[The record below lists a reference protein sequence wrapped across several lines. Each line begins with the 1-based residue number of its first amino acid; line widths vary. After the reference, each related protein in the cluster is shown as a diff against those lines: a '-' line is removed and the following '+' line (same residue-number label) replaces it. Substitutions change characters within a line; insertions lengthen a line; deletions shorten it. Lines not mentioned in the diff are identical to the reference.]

1 MHNLINEIWQMNE
14 IIFQEEKKEKERKGW
29 RTSAR
34 QLQTWLTVAPYF
46 NRQEKRHESGA
57 PNIRLHQQSHV
68 LSLISSS
75 WNCSSALKGPYT
87 LWTRCKYKNNVQIT
101 VQVRVRPPGPFL
113 REYVVAAP
121 MTTRPPRQW
130 EQPQPWKQCSDGKES
145 HKNKKT

>member
-34 QLQTWLTVAPYF
+34 QLQTWLTVVPYF

-113 REYVVAAP
+113 REYVDGSADDNPASKAMRAAS
-121 MTTRPPRQW
+121 TVEAVQW
-130 EQPQPWKQCSDGKES
+130 WQGEP
-145 HKNKKT
+145 